1 MSLSLRWYINVLET
15 VLSFRR
21 IFESQYIHCITALD
35 TSNFQINVPWTF
47 MISSEPNF

>member
-1 MSLSLRWYINVLET
+1 MRLSLCKIYQCIENVS
-15 VLSFRR
+15 SFRY
-21 IFESQYIHCITALD
+21 IFEFQYVHCITALD